1 MGSLKNF
8 ATTEIHHT
16 ISFTELTKKR
26 MRLRNGKRS
35 LTEAK
40 NLFERHLQQT
50 QLEQSLD
57 SNSNSE
63 PDSENTSIQVRKTVQ
78 PPKRK
83 FSTGDLMLWGQELSA
98 KSKLLEDRAHLKL
111 ARSDRQTS
119 ELYKLN
125 RRLDKAFC
133 KLMIEKT
140 KKGVNGQNGKQTRQG
155 EKVVAQLE
163 QELKVLREKHA
174 KLTKMSKKSL
184 LQAKRLFTASTRVA
198 EGYALSEMEESVVKC
213 RKGSKVNVGRE
224 CLICLDEITLS
235 HQSVKVHKCGHVLH
249 GDCFSAW
256 IEFHSTCPVC
266 RTHLEPKVE
275 QLELPQQIINT
286 LSWADITTTNVSAV

>member
-8 ATTEIHHT
+8 ATTEIH
-16 ISFTELTKKR
+16 LGKKITYK

-35 LTEAK
+35 LTEAM
-40 NLFERHLQQT
+40 NLFERHLQQS
-50 QLEQSLD
+50 QLEQTLE
-57 SNSNSE
+57 SNSNSDE
-63 PDSENTSIQVRKTVQ
+63 PAQTIVPPVRR
-78 PPKRK
+78 PSSLKRK
-83 FSTGDLMLWGQELSA
+83 SAEDLMQWGRELSA

-119 ELYKLN
+119 ELYKLS
-125 RRLDKAFC
+125 RRLDNVFC

-140 KKGVNGQNGKQTRQG
+140 NKGNGKNTVQTRHR
-155 EKVVAQLE
+155 EKLISQLE

-174 KLTKMSKKSL
+174 KLTKLSKKSL
-184 LQAKRLFTASTRVA
+184 LQAKRLFNASSRVA
-198 EGYALSEMEESVVKC
+198 EGYKLSEMEESVVKF
-213 RKGSKVNVGRE
+213 RKGAKANVGRE

-235 HQSVKVHKCGHVLH
+235 HQSVKVQKCGHVLH

-266 RTHLEPKVE
+266 RTHLEPQVE